1 MVFNHTDR
9 KLYVPNCGY
18 YYVSSQVFYRVTQS
32 QTRSVQHNI
41 KVDRNCLLPG
51 EEGHSHVMN
60 QREFSLHTVTSVEA
74 GNGKDCQDS
83 STYIGEIV
91 KICTGGKI
99 WVEIPQDTPCCPYGY
114 NTYLGAYF
122 VAETNCLWPL
132 PHRDNWCRDHFPSQ
146 LFHTLFFLLSIVF
159 TTVVLTR
166 PCLFSIPVQ

>member
-1 MVFNHTDR
+1 MVFNHANR
-9 KLYVPNCGY
+9 KLYVPKCGY

-41 KVDRNCLLPG
+41 KVDRNCL
-51 EEGHSHVMN
+51 EDGHSRVMN
-60 QREFSLHTVTSVEA
+60 QREFSLHTVTSVGA
-74 GNGKDCQDS
+74 GNGKDRQDS

-91 KICTGGKI
+91 KICIGGKI